1 MAPMI
6 ILAKTDSLRRCIN
19 RIEEK
24 TPSKS
29 DVLQRDLDLQ
39 DIISVNLERA
49 VQCCVDIA
57 AHALAMSNEPP
68 PSTMSEGFEMLG
80 QLGVIDDKTAQ
91 RMKSAVGFR
100 NISVHEYQK
109 IDWQIVYTIITVHL
123 DDFKEFIR
131 QVVVWM
137 ERQDSL

>member
-24 TPSKS
+24 TPDS
-29 DVLQRDLDLQ
+29 VEELHRDLDLQ

-57 AHALAMSNEPP
+57 AHALAMSDERPP
-68 PSTMSEGFEMLG
+68 ATMSESFEMLG
-80 QLGVIDDKTAQ
+80 ELGVVDTKSAQ
-91 RMKSAVGFR
+91 CMKAAVGFR
-100 NISVHEYQK
+100 NISVHGYQK
-109 IDWQIVYTIITVHL
+109 IDWAIVFSIITIHL
-123 DDFKEFIR
+123 DDFREFARQIVKWVKE
-131 QVVVWM
+131 Q
-137 ERQDSL
+137 EQN